1 MHIDAIFGGIGRWAV
16 RLRWLVLVIWVLGA
30 IAAVT
35 QLPALSSVTQS
46 NNAKF
51 LPASAPS
58 QHAIDLSAPFGNA
71 SLIPIPVIAA
81 TTSGPLTPADVTAL
95 TTMAHK
101 IAADPS
107 ISQVKDVG
115 QSANGQAVQLLALAK
130 NNGANQ
136 NYAEDLVDGLRAR
149 IHSSG
154 LPTGLRAHLAGRHRR
169 PGR

>member
-1 MHIDAIFGGIGRWAV
+1 MRIDAVFGAIGRFAV
-16 RLRWLVLVIWVLGA
+16 TFRWLVVLVWILGA
-30 IAAVT
+30 IAAAT

-95 TTMAHK
+95 TNMAHK
-101 IAADPS
+101 IAADPNV
-107 ISQVKDVG
+107 SQVKDVG

-130 NNGANQ
+130 NNNAN
-136 NYAEDLVDGLRAR
+136 
-149 IHSSG
+149 
-154 LPTGLRAHLAGRHRR
+154 P
-169 PGR
+169 